1 MCHFLWQ
8 AQHLVE
14 FMCHFSWQAQYLVKF
29 KCHFSWQAQYLVKFK
44 CHFSWQAQYSV
55 KFGMIAG
62 ARNVV
67 IFNRICF
74 WRARKVTSAA
84 RRVQFCVFMVGS
96 CSERSRIGR
105 ALEMTLQPFSA
116 NLSQILEGHF
126 SWQAQ
131 YLVRLEGDTSCS
143 AHCK

>member
-1 MCHFLWQ
+1 
-8 AQHLVE
+8 
-14 FMCHFSWQAQYLVKF
+14 
-29 KCHFSWQAQYLVKFK
+29 
-44 CHFSWQAQYSV
+44 
-55 KFGMIAG
+55 MIAG

-74 WRARKVTSAA
+74 WRARKSNLGGAA
-84 RRVQFCVFMVGS
+84 GS
-96 CSERSRIGR
+96 GLRFHGRIILGSFSDHGRIGR

-131 YLVRLEGDTSCS
+131 YLVRLEDDTSCS